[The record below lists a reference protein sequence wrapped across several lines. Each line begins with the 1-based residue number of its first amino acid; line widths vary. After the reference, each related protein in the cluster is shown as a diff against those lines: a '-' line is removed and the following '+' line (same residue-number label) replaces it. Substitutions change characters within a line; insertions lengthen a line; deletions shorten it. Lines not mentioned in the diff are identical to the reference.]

1 MNFTSSG
8 IFRISS
14 SFFSKYALSIS
25 DISDSLHC
33 SSDKRYTS
41 SAWIAT
47 AYLLT
52 SAITTLLF
60 RKLGN
65 MYGRKCIFQTSIIIF
80 LIGSILCGTA
90 QSVKMLIV
98 FRALQGIG
106 GGGLNSLT
114 QAIVGDI
121 VPPSKCSKYFA
132 YIGSMAVFEL
142 ISGPFV
148 GGLFSDKISWRW
160 IFYINI
166 PIGVLSFFM
175 ITFKLHLPRPEQSG
189 KLDIAGMVFV
199 PMYLQTVFHLSAFGA
214 GLATI
219 PQLLGLTVT
228 AGVSGYLISKTGKY
242 KIYMIFGTILTGMG
256 TFLLGLTSQI
266 QLTPPLKFP
275 SLSERLQ

>member
-1 MNFTSSG
+1 
-8 IFRISS
+8 
-14 SFFSKYALSIS
+14 
-25 DISDSLHC
+25 
-33 SSDKRYTS
+33 
-41 SAWIAT
+41 
-47 AYLLT
+47 
-52 SAITTLLF
+52 
-60 RKLGN
+60 
-65 MYGRKCIFQTSIIIF
+65 
-80 LIGSILCGTA
+80 
-90 QSVKMLIV
+90 MLIV

-121 VPPSKCSKYFA
+121 VPPSKRSKYFA

-175 ITFKLHLPRPEQSG
+175 ITFKLHLPRPGQSG

-219 PQLLGLTVT
+219 PQLLGLTVA

>member
-1 MNFTSSG
+1 
-8 IFRISS
+8 
-14 SFFSKYALSIS
+14 
-25 DISDSLHC
+25 
-33 SSDKRYTS
+33 
-41 SAWIAT
+41 
-47 AYLLT
+47 
-52 SAITTLLF
+52 
-60 RKLGN
+60 
-65 MYGRKCIFQTSIIIF
+65 
-80 LIGSILCGTA
+80 
-90 QSVKMLIV
+90 MLIV

-121 VPPSKCSKYFA
+121 VPPSKRSKYFA

-175 ITFKLHLPRPEQSG
+175 ITFKLHLPRPGQSG

-219 PQLLGLTVT
+219 PQLLGLTVA

-242 KIYMIFGTILTGMG
+242 KIYMIFGTILTRMG